1 LAGLWVMM
9 NEKTEQQDLERQ
21 LQAATA
27 AREVVLS
34 LLCAEVRPEV
44 IVMVAWV
51 TGVTDSWAEVMHQ
64 AGLVHHATLQAGK
77 LPVAGNA

>member
-1 LAGLWVMM
+1 MM
-9 NEKTEQQDLERQ
+9 DEKTEQQDLERQ

-27 AREVVLS
+27 AAREVVLP

-44 IVMVAWV
+44 IVMVARV
-51 TGVTDSWAEVMHQ
+51 TGGWAKVMHQ
-64 AGLVHHATLQAGK
+64 ADLVHHAALQAGR